1 MNRLIVNKM
10 SKQLWKNAHQTF
22 PRSPKW
28 SAQIASVVQNLK
40 KKKKKDSSFT
50 ITSDKEK
57 AANPYV

>member
-1 MNRLIVNKM
+1 MLIK
-10 SKQLWKNAHQTF
+10 
-22 PRSPKW
+22 RSPG
-28 SAQIASVVQNLK
+28 AQSEALRSLLSSKTLK